1 MAMPRTRSGR
11 TTSLRDSDMRLSES
25 DRIEG
30 AGSWDAIEWTKVDPV
45 SRSVPLGLQ
54 QFLLEGERVI
64 VEEKCGRAVEGSCL
78 KFTAHMFNLRKIKV
92 TSGSWMFGLIRFMI
106 YFQGYGVVLVN
117 TDEAG
122 TLFVTNFRL
131 LFLSDGSRSIIGL
144 GTIPLATIEKFSK
157 SVMKLPSGPRQVDKT
172 PSQRL
177 LQVIGRDMRIIV
189 FGFRPRTKQRRAV
202 YDALMRCARPARIWD
217 LYAFAVGPS
226 KFSNTNPQVRLLNEY
241 FRLLGLGSHHAT
253 TRTIEDGSFTL
264 SNEWWRISSV
274 NSNYAMCPTYPF
286 ALLIP
291 NSMSDVE
298 IQQACTFRARCRLPA
313 ISWCHPV
320 GLWWAVGTGAVLA
333 RSSQPLV
340 GLMMN
345 MRSNADE
352 KLVASLW
359 TQLAGIKERRRKL
372 YIADAR
378 PRKNALANGA
388 MGGGSESSANYSQSE
403 IVFFG
408 IDNIHAMRESLVR
421 LRDYVDTHGANSSD
435 GMSSYLRHG
444 GWTWGGGNL
453 SSMSASVSTLGD
465 SGWLIHVQS
474 VLAGSAWIAARV
486 ALESATVLVHC
497 SDGWDRTTQLVSL
510 ASLLLD
516 PYYRTIQGFQ
526 ALVEK
531 DWLAFGHPFSDR
543 LGMPTVS
550 GSDGLPGEFARQA
563 STGSIPSSPLRQSS
577 GASTPHST
585 SSHAQSQS
593 SPIFLQWVD
602 CVSQLLRMYP
612 FAFEFSSV
620 FLVELVD
627 CVLSC
632 RFGNFLCNS
641 ERERQQAGVYDACGC
656 LWMYLADLRTSDGRS
671 HIHYNHFYDPSKFQ
685 GPLLPPAAALAPT
698 LWPQFHLRWSC
709 PSEAQAGEI
718 EAKELAEAKVKETEA
733 TVESLSVELRN
744 EKLSN
749 SSARDWVRITKRE
762 TAAIKRA
769 VQSLGCKV
777 HFSEDGDCIVSI
789 ENNATEIPHKPLF
802 SVSEMQSGGYFQHD
816 EQSDNNTVSGFAQT
830 PRDDVDDDDSGSPM
844 NSVCESLCP
853 LRTRDGGCRWPHAG
867 CAQFGSQ
874 FIGLKANFDAFD
886 RLSIYDS
893 YFEPQ

>member
-1 MAMPRTRSGR
+1 MSMPRTRSGR
-11 TTSLRDSDMRLSES
+11 TTPLRELEQE
-25 DRIEG
+25 RIEG
-30 AGSWDAIEWTKVDPV
+30 AGIFDAIEWTKIDQVTS
-45 SRSVPLGLQ
+45 SRPLPQGVQLL
-54 QFLLEGERVI
+54 LLEAEFVI
-64 VEEKCGRAVEGSCL
+64 VEGR
-78 KFTAHMFNLRKIKV
+78 
-92 TSGSWMFGLIRFMI
+92 
-106 YFQGYGVVLVN
+106 GVVLVN

-122 TLFVTNFRL
+122 ALYVTNFRL
-131 LFLSDGSRSIIGL
+131 LFLSEGSTSVIGL
-144 GTIPLATIEKFSK
+144 GTIPLAAIEKFSK
-157 SVMKLPSGPRQVDKT
+157 TGMKLPSAPRQIDKN

-177 LQVIGRDMRIIV
+177 LQVIGKDMRIIV
-189 FGFRPRTKQRRAV
+189 FGFRPRTKLRRAV
-202 YDALMRCARPARIWD
+202 YDALSRWTRPARLWD
-217 LYAFAVGPS
+217 LYAFAVGS
-226 KFSNTNPQVRLLNEY
+226 SRYSNRNPKVRLLNEY
-241 FRLLGLGSHHAT
+241 FRLLGLGSYRASS
-253 TRTIEDGSFTL
+253 RTIEDESFTL
-264 SNEWWRISSV
+264 SNEWWRISNV
-274 NSNYAMCPTYPF
+274 NSNYTMCPTYPF

-291 NSMSDVE
+291 NSISDVE
-298 IQQACTFRARCRLPA
+298 IQQACTFRARCRLPV
-313 ISWCHPV
+313 ISWCNP
-320 GLWWAVGTGAVLA
+320 GTGAVLA

-352 KLVASLW
+352 KLVAALW
-359 TQLAGIKERRRKL
+359 TQLSGVRERRRKL

-408 IDNIHAMRESLVR
+408 IDNIHAMRESLAR
-421 LRDYVDTHGANSSD
+421 LRDYVDTHGAKSSD
-435 GMSSYLRHG
+435 GMSSFLRHG

-516 PYYRTIQGFQ
+516 PYYRTFKGFQ

-543 LGMPTVS
+543 LGLPTVS
-550 GSDGLPGEFARQA
+550 GSESIPEFTRQA
-563 STGSIPSSPLRQSS
+563 STGSLTSSPSRQSS
-577 GASTPHST
+577 SSQSA
-585 SSHAQSQS
+585 SSHAQNNC

-620 FLVELVD
+620 FLVDLLD

-632 RFGNFLCNS
+632 RFGNFFCNS
-641 ERERQQAGVYDACGC
+641 EKERQQAGIYDACGC
-656 LWMYLADLRTSDGRS
+656 LWVYLADLRASDRFS
-671 HIHYNHFYDPSKFQ
+671 DHYNHFYDASKFQ

-698 LWPQFHLRWSC
+698 LWPQFHLRWAC

-718 EAKELAEAKVKETEA
+718 EAHCRNMAEKISELQKAKDLAEAKLKETTTA
-733 TVESLSVELRN
+733 VESLTDELRN
-744 EKLSN
+744 EKLSS
-749 SSARDWVRITKRE
+749 SSARDWARSANKENV
-762 TAAIKRA
+762 AIKRA
-769 VQSLGCKV
+769 IQSLGCKV
-777 HFSEDGDCIVSI
+777 QFSEDSDCIVSI
-789 ENNATEIPHKPLF
+789 ENIGTEIPQKSLF
-802 SVSEMQSGGYFQHD
+802 SIADMQSSLYMRSD
-816 EQSDNNTVSGFAQT
+816 EKPDSPVYVA
-830 PRDDVDDDDSGSPM
+830 RDEDEEDDSTNPI
-844 NSVCESLCP
+844 NRVCESLCP
-853 LRTRDGGCRWPHAG
+853 LRTRDGGCRWPDAG

-874 FIGLKANFDAFD
+874 FVGLKANFDAFD

-893 YFEPQ
+893 YFESQ

>member
-1 MAMPRTRSGR
+1 MSVPRTRSGR
-11 TTSLRDSDMRLSES
+11 PTSLRESES
-25 DRIEG
+25 EKIDG

-45 SRSVPLGLQ
+45 SKSVPQGLQ
-54 QFLLEGERVI
+54 QLLLEAEFII
-64 VEEKCGRAVEGSCL
+64 VEE
-78 KFTAHMFNLRKIKV
+78 
-92 TSGSWMFGLIRFMI
+92 
-106 YFQGYGVVLVN
+106 YGVVLVN

-157 SVMKLPSGPRQVDKT
+157 TGMKLPSAPRQIDKN
-172 PSQRL
+172 PSQRF
-177 LQVIGRDMRIIV
+177 LQVIGKDMRIIV

-202 YDALMRCARPARIWD
+202 YDALSRWTRPARLWD

-226 KFSNTNPQVRLLNEY
+226 KFSNKNPKVRLLNEY
-241 FRLLGLGSHHAT
+241 FRLLGLGSYHASS
-253 TRTIEDGSFTL
+253 RTIEDGSFTL
-264 SNEWWRISSV
+264 SNEWWRISNV
-274 NSNYAMCPTYPF
+274 NSNYTMSPTYPF

-291 NSMSDVE
+291 NSISDVE
-298 IQQACTFRARCRLPA
+298 IQQACTFRARCRLPV
-313 ISWCHPV
+313 ISWCNP
-320 GLWWAVGTGAVLA
+320 GTGAVLA

-352 KLVASLW
+352 KLVAALW
-359 TQLAGIKERRRKL
+359 TQLSGVRERRRKL

-408 IDNIHAMRESLVR
+408 IDNIHAMRESLAR
-421 LRDYVDTHGANSSD
+421 LRDYVDTHGAKSSD
-435 GMSSYLRHG
+435 GMSSFLRHG

-516 PYYRTIQGFQ
+516 PYYRTFKGFQ

-543 LGMPTVS
+543 LGLPTVS
-550 GSDGLPGEFARQA
+550 GSESIPEFTRQA
-563 STGSIPSSPLRQSS
+563 STGSISSSPSRQSS
-577 GASTPHST
+577 SSYMSSQST
-585 SSHAQSQS
+585 SSHAQNNC

-602 CVSQLLRMYP
+602 CISQLLRMYP

-620 FLVELVD
+620 FLVDLLD

-632 RFGNFLCNS
+632 RFGNFFCNS
-641 ERERQQAGVYDACGC
+641 EKERQQAGIYDACGC
-656 LWMYLADLRTSDGRS
+656 LWIYLADLRASDDRS
-671 HIHYNHFYDPSKFQ
+671 HDHYNHFYDASKFQ

-698 LWPQFHLRWSC
+698 LWPQFHLRWAC
-709 PSEAQAGEI
+709 PSESQGGEI
-718 EAKELAEAKVKETEA
+718 GAHCRNMAKKISELQKAKDLAEAKLKEA
-733 TVESLSVELRN
+733 TSSMESLTDELRN
-744 EKLSN
+744 EKLGC
-749 SSARDWVRITKRE
+749 SSARDWARKAKKE
-762 TAAIKRA
+762 SAAIKRA
-769 VQSLGCKV
+769 IQSLGCKV

-789 ENNATEIPHKPLF
+789 ENSQTEIPQKSLF
-802 SVSEMQSGGYFQHD
+802 SIADVESSLYMQRD
-816 EQSDNNTVSGFAQT
+816 EKPDSSVYVAHNE
-830 PRDDVDDDDSGSPM
+830 DDDSSNPL
-844 NSVCESLCP
+844 NRVCESLCP
-853 LRTRDGGCRWPHAG
+853 LRTREGGCRWPDAG

-874 FIGLKANFDAFD
+874 FVGLKANFDAFD

-893 YFEPQ
+893 YFES